1 MGEHDEFIGD
11 FLEECDENLDQFDQD
26 LVALEENPRDEGKL
40 KSVFRNIHTV
50 KGSSGFFGYA
60 KIGSLAHEGESLL
73 GKLRDGEIE
82 FTGEIATGLLA
93 MSDAIREILV
103 CVEQTQL
110 EGEKDYSELLNR
122 LVALAVSEPEGPKV
136 DQADAIGDPSLM
148 DNQAQISSTDQVDED
163 PAERSLSLES
173 ANKKALGDTADE
185 IQRSGTTPI
194 DGSDEV
200 SVGETP
206 ASLKSSRAPGDRISS
221 AVPPAMEA
229 KLQSS
234 SDQSSIRV
242 DVTLLDEL
250 MDFAGELVL
259 ARNTLNRC
267 SDDLLDPRLSRIAN
281 RVSQVTS
288 EIQERVTR
296 TRMQPIGGIWSRF
309 KRIVRDLAAECGK
322 QVKLEL
328 EGQDTEL
335 DRSLLEAIKD
345 PLTHLI
351 RNCVDHG
358 IESPDEREKRG
369 KSVEGLLKLH
379 AKHESGQFVIEVS
392 DDGAGIDPEKIRNK
406 AIANGL
412 ISAESASRAREEE
425 ILQIIFEAGFS
436 TAEQVSSISGRG
448 VGMDVVRNHVE
459 RIGGSVQLTSVLG
472 QGTKFFIRLPLTLA
486 IVPAVVVRVSEQFF
500 AIPQAT
506 FSEVVTVGSNTQV
519 EWVHDLPVCRLREC
533 LLPLIWLDEVL
544 ECESE
549 KRQSPSDLFAQDG
562 NKRYQVA
569 VIQIE
574 QLRFGL
580 VVDEVLNSQEIVV
593 KPLGASIKS
602 IGAYS
607 AATILGDGGLALI
620 LDMSGIA
627 KFAGLSPETQSRIE
641 ERGTEFLVGEQKNF
655 YKTLNEGF
663 AKTLESVGVKTFLL
677 CEVEDGREVAIGMNS
692 VERVEEVLLSKL
704 QVFDSGILVNHQ
716 GAAMG
721 VRNFY
726 LKSLE
731 DESIPLESEGLG
743 TTSPLVICK
752 HAETKFGLLVKHI
765 TDVVT
770 VADPQKET
778 GKTESRT
785 QDSLADQ
792 RFTLVDER
800 VVEMIDLDREAYQL
814 REAIG

>member
-26 LVALEENPRDEGKL
+26 LVALEENPRDEEKL

-110 EGEKDYSELLNR
+110 EGEKDYGELLNR
-122 LVALAVSEPEGPKV
+122 LVALAESDPEGSKGA
-136 DQADAIGDPSLM
+136 QADTTVDPHLI
-148 DNQAQISSTDQVDED
+148 DNQAQIRSVEKQDKDS
-163 PAERSLSLES
+163 AETSLSVETPHE
-173 ANKKALGDTADE
+173 KELGEPADG
-185 IQRSGTTPI
+185 IKRSGTPPL
-194 DGSDEV
+194 GGPDE
-200 SVGETP
+200 
-206 ASLKSSRAPGDRISS
+206 ASLGELPPLSKLSEAVSDLSSSPVPS
-221 AVPPAMEA
+221 ATET

-234 SDQSSIRV
+234 SEQSSIRV

-267 SDDLLDPRLSRIAN
+267 SDDLLDPKLSRIAN

-296 TRMQPIGGIWSRF
+296 TRMQPIGGIWTRY

-328 EGQDTEL
+328 KGQDTEL
-335 DRSLLEAIKD
+335 DRSLLESIKD

-358 IESPDEREKRG
+358 IESPVEREKSG
-369 KSVEGLLKLH
+369 KAVEGVLTLH

-412 ISAESASRAREEE
+412 ISADSASRAGVNE

-459 RIGGSVQLTSVLG
+459 RIGGSVQLTSILG

-486 IVPAVVVRVSEQFF
+486 IVPAVIIRVSEQFF

-519 EWVHDLPVCRLREC
+519 EWIQDLPVCRLRGC
-533 LLPLIWLDEVL
+533 LLPLIWLEEVL
-544 ECESE
+544 QCKSE
-549 KRQSPSDLFAQDG
+549 KRSSQRDLFAQDG
-562 NKRYQVA
+562 N
-569 VIQIE
+569 
-574 QLRFGL
+574 
-580 VVDEVLNSQEIVV
+580 
-593 KPLGASIKS
+593 
-602 IGAYS
+602 
-607 AATILGDGGLALI
+607 
-620 LDMSGIA
+620 
-627 KFAGLSPETQSRIE
+627 
-641 ERGTEFLVGEQKNF
+641 
-655 YKTLNEGF
+655 
-663 AKTLESVGVKTFLL
+663 
-677 CEVEDGREVAIGMNS
+677 
-692 VERVEEVLLSKL
+692 
-704 QVFDSGILVNHQ
+704 
-716 GAAMG
+716 
-721 VRNFY
+721 
-726 LKSLE
+726 
-731 DESIPLESEGLG
+731 
-743 TTSPLVICK
+743 
-752 HAETKFGLLVKHI
+752 
-765 TDVVT
+765 
-770 VADPQKET
+770 
-778 GKTESRT
+778 
-785 QDSLADQ
+785 
-792 RFTLVDER
+792 
-800 VVEMIDLDREAYQL
+800 
-814 REAIG
+814 